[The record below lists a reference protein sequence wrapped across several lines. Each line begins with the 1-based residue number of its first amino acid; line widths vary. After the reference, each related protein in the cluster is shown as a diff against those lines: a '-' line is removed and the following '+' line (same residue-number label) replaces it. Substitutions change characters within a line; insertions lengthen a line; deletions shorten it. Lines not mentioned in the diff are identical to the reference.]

1 MAWNSRFLI
10 VSLLVIASCSSESS
24 PDADDLIG
32 TWDYPLDQ
40 MQSQLAVDGFAAEGF
55 AGVESAEEVVIRL
68 GFDGSEF
75 WQGFLFDDELFL
87 LDGVPEG
94 DGGPYEIDGDQIIMT
109 GGHGTGRGTFTW
121 DIDDDELTLEWVEG
135 CSLSPPPEDCTT
147 DRSRV
152 ETEDPFMLMVMEHTF
167 TKSGDDPSY

>member
-1 MAWNSRFLI
+1 MARNSRFLI
-10 VSLLVIASCSSESS
+10 VALLVIASCSSESS

-32 TWDYPLDQ
+32 TWDYPLDPT
-40 MQSQLAVDGFAAEGF
+40 QSQLVVENF
-55 AGVESAEEVVIRL
+55 AGLVDSAAAVVVRL

-94 DGGPYEIDGDQIIMT
+94 DGGPYEIDGDEIIMT

-121 DIDDDELTLEWVEG
+121 NIDGDELALKWVEV
-135 CSLSPPPEDCTT
+135 CSLSPQPEDCTT

-152 ETEDPFMLMVMEHTF
+152 ETEDPLMLLVMEHTY

>member
-1 MAWNSRFLI
+1 MAWNNRFLI
-10 VSLLVIASCSSESS
+10 VSLLVIASCSSESP

-32 TWDYPLDQ
+32 TWDHPLDQ
-40 MQSQLAVDGFAAEGF
+40 TQSQLAVEGFTAEGF
-55 AGVESAEEVVIRL
+55 AEVESAEDVVIRL
-68 GFDGSEF
+68 GFDGSED
-75 WQGFLFDDELFL
+75 WRGFLFDDEPFL

-121 DIDDDELTLEWVEG
+121 NIDDELTLKWVEG

-152 ETEDPFMLMVMEHTF
+152 EAEDPGVLMVMEHTF
-167 TKSGDDPSY
+167 TKSGDDPNY